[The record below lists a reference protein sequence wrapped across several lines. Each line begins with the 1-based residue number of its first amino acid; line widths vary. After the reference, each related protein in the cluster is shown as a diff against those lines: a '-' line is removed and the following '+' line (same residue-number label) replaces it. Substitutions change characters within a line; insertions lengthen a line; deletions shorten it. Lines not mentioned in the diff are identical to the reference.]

1 METILTYIPIIQ
13 FVVIAGVIAWLVRNI
28 KAVKVKVEAQKET
41 INAQS
46 QIFKDT
52 AGLITSM
59 RTVVESSD
67 ERDMLERLKA
77 HKEFVD
83 HEIEAA
89 MAKERQKARRFM
101 RECKAQGQEDANFI
115 FKEFKTVLSDAL
127 GIAGLIGFI
136 PKPRR
141 EAAINSLAFSE
152 KRQNAIRVLL
162 HRIAETVPDLS
173 VHPGVFALFHN
184 AEKKKQ

>member
-59 RTVVESSD
+59 RTVMESSD
-67 ERDMLERLKA
+67 KRDMLGRLKA
-77 HKEFVD
+77 HNP
-83 HEIEAA
+83 H
-89 MAKERQKARRFM
+89 
-101 RECKAQGQEDANFI
+101 N
-115 FKEFKTVLSDAL
+115 
-127 GIAGLIGFI
+127 
-136 PKPRR
+136 
-141 EAAINSLAFSE
+141 
-152 KRQNAIRVLL
+152 LL
-162 HRIAETVPDLS
+162 LRTGSTLTP
-173 VHPGVFALFHN
+173 
-184 AEKKKQ
+184 